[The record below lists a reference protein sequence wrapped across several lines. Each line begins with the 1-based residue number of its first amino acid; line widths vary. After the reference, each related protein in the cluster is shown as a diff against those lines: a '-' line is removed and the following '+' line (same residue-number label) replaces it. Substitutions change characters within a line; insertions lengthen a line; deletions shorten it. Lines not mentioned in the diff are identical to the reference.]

1 MTTVEDTQVQHQ
13 LARTVANIAVHG
25 TSFPSILFGIYY
37 FLFPARG
44 DVKIAPGIDALL
56 AKWRKSPDVILRSHA
71 IRGTAVLGS
80 SCTPTLHRASTT
92 DFVYSALV
100 GPKYPEGIHLLYPVP
115 QELEKGK
122 PGTARASIKTPP
134 HDYDIV
140 LIHGVTG
147 HPYGTWFTG
156 IATTFLTKTTNNNL
170 ILYRGNRGQRYDI
183 FRARQL

>member
-71 IRGTAVLGS
+71 IRGTAVLGNS
-80 SCTPTLHRASTT
+80 
-92 DFVYSALV
+92 
-100 GPKYPEGIHLLYPVP
+100 
-115 QELEKGK
+115 
-122 PGTARASIKTPP
+122 
-134 HDYDIV
+134 
-140 LIHGVTG
+140 
-147 HPYGTWFTG
+147 
-156 IATTFLTKTTNNNL
+156 
-170 ILYRGNRGQRYDI
+170 
-183 FRARQL
+183 